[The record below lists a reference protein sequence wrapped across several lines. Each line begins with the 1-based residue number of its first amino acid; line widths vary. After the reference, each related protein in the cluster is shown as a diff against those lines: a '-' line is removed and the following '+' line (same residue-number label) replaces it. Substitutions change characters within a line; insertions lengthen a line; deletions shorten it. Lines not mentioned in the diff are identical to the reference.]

1 MTNESLL
8 ILSLILAFGGLL
20 VMFRFFGKGGIYS
33 WIAICS
39 ILANI
44 EVAVLVDA
52 FGMEQTLG
60 NTLFAATFL
69 ATDILSEFYG
79 RKAARKGVFMGLAS
93 SVMFIAFTLLW
104 RFYTA
109 SENDFALP
117 FVKNLFANTPRI
129 ILASL
134 IGYAVSELFD
144 IWIYDKW
151 WTFTKKLTGE
161 TRKFLWLRNNGSTLI
176 SQAINIGIFS
186 FGAFWGLYD
195 FVTLIAITVS
205 AYVVY
210 VVTSLLDTPF
220 MYLAR
225 MMFDKSSELQK
236 SADENL
242 NE

>member
-1 MTNESLL
+1 MTNEILL
-8 ILSLILAFGGLL
+8 ITSLVIAFGGLL
-20 VMFRFFGKGGIYS
+20 LVFRFFGKGGIYS

-69 ATDILSEFYG
+69 ATDMLSEFYG
-79 RKAARKGVFMGLAS
+79 KKAARKGVLVGLAS

-104 RFYTA
+104 RFYTP
-109 SENDFALP
+109 SQNDFALP
-117 FVKNLFANTPRI
+117 FVKQLFANTPRI

-134 IGYAVSELFD
+134 IGYAVSEMFD
-144 IWIYDKW
+144 IWAYDAW
-151 WTFTKKLTGE
+151 WKFTNKITSDS
-161 TRKFLWLRNNGSTLI
+161 RKFLWVRNNGSTLI
-176 SQAINIGIFS
+176 SQLINIVIFS
-186 FGAFWGLYD
+186 FGAFWGFYD
-195 FVTLIAITVS
+195 FGTLIAITVS

-220 MYLAR
+220 MYAAR
-225 MMFDKSSELQK
+225 AWNDASKIT
-236 SADENL
+236 ENQ
-242 NE
+242 